1 MTEQAAMRLQAIG
14 ELQELGS
21 GFDVANRDL
30 EIRGAGSL
38 LGTEQSGMAAKVGFD
53 LYMRMLKKSIRQL
66 RGLDLPLVPRTNILL
81 PNGEGSI
88 KLVEDFRIPESFIAD
103 AEERQKQETAARL
116 AESTSGLVS
125 LTNAWKDAYGPL
137 PGELQEKLKVMH
149 LHACT
154 RRLGI
159 DLVGLVKVDDNIQCV
174 LRSPG
179 LRPRHW
185 ATIVPMLPK
194 GVPTRGLNVCFPA
207 RFTLSGENEQILGGK
222 RLDLQALLTDESLD
236 DDDQDWDALDQEEAE
251 AMKAVM
257 SAFSMKRFNKADAE
271 QYPRFIVP
279 DLPQKSGAI
288 VDHLLKVLLPAAK
301 VVFEKQEADKEKAK
315 IAAEIRQ
322 KRELLRV
329 RSKENE
335 TLENQRLGYRY

>member
-1 MTEQAAMRLQAIG
+1 MRLQAIA

-38 LGTEQSGMAAKVGFD
+38 LGTEQSGLAAKVGFD

-66 RGLDLPLVPRTNILL
+66 RGLDLPLVPRTNVLL

-88 KLVEDFRIPESFIAD
+88 KLVEDFRIPDSFIQD
-103 AEERQKQETAARL
+103 QEDRQKQETAARL
-116 AESTSGLVS
+116 AESTASLVS
-125 LTNAWKDAYGPL
+125 LTNAWKDKYGPL
-137 PGELQEKLKVMH
+137 PGALQEKLKVMH

-159 DLVGLVKVDDNIQCV
+159 DLVGLIKLDDGVSCV

-185 ATIVPMLPK
+185 ATIVPLLPK
-194 GVPTRGLNVCFPA
+194 GVPTRGLNVCFPS
-207 RFTLSGENEQILGGK
+207 RFTQSGDDETVVGGK
-222 RLDLQALLTDESLD
+222 RLDLQALLTDEGLD

-257 SAFSMKRFNKADAE
+257 SAFSMKRIDTANVE

-279 DLPQKSGAI
+279 DLPQKSGRYVI

-301 VVFEKQEADKEKAK
+301 VVFEKQEDDKEKAK
-315 IAAEIRQ
+315 VAAEIRQ
-322 KRELLRV
+322 KREILRV
-329 RSKENE
+329 KSKENDTIE
-335 TLENQRLGYRY
+335 AQRLGYRY